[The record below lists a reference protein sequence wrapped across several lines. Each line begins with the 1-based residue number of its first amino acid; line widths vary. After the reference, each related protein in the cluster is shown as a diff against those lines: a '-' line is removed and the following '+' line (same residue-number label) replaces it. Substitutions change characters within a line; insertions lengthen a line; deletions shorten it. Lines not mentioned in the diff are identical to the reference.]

1 MSAGLVSAERFQSF
15 NSLVNFHEDPEVPT
29 ILVAS
34 VDPASLAELFEPY
47 SLNAVWVKGLAAAK
61 TWLATGKIAACLC
74 SFSLEDGSYREL
86 VKQAKHESS
95 QIPVV
100 IVSTPGSANEYR
112 EYLSAMNAGA
122 FDFLCY
128 PYRRLELERILR
140 SAITT
145 HARTSR

>member
-1 MSAGLVSAERFQSF
+1 M
-15 NSLVNFHEDPEVPT
+15 VNFREDPEVPT
-29 ILVAS
+29 VLVAS
-34 VDPASLAELFEPY
+34 VDPGGLAELFEPY

-61 TWLATGKIAACLC
+61 TWLASGKIDACLC
-74 SFSLEDGSYREL
+74 SFSLEDGSYRDL

-95 QIPVV
+95 QVPVI
-100 IVSTPGSANEYR
+100 IVSTPGCANEYR
-112 EYLSAMNAGA
+112 EYLAAMNTGA

-145 HARTSR
+145 HARASR